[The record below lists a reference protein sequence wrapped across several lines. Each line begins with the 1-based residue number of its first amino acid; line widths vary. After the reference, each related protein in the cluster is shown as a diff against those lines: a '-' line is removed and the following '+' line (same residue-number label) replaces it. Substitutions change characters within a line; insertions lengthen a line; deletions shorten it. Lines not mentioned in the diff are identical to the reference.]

1 MGMRRRHIVLFG
13 TVLVVGAVLSGCG
26 GNSKTVLR
34 DGPGEQRDFSL
45 IPDAVPRAEPRSRG
59 GNAPS
64 YVVFGKRYRTLDSSD
79 GYRVRGIASWYGSK
93 FHGRKTA
100 NGETYDMYA
109 MTAAHRELPIPT
121 YVEVTNLENGRRIIV
136 RVNDRGPFHDNR
148 VIDLSYAAAGRLGM
162 LDKGTALVEVRAIDP
177 SAPAP
182 SPRVASSDAP
192 GTTPRIFV
200 QAGAF
205 RDAGNASRLQKR
217 LSRQLARDV
226 RIEEFMTDTG
236 PLHRVQIGPVESV
249 EQADRLASQMYT
261 LGLQAPVVV
270 ID

>member
-1 MGMRRRHIVLFG
+1 MRRGYVRLAIAGAAL
-13 TVLVVGAVLSGCG
+13 LVAALLAGCG
-26 GNSKTVLR
+26 GSSAPVVR
-34 DGPGEQRDFSL
+34 DGPGKQLDFSR
-45 IPDAVPRAEPRSRG
+45 IPDAVPQAEPRSRG
-59 GNAPS
+59 GNAAS
-64 YVVFGKRYRTLDSSD
+64 YVVFGQRYHTLPSSR
-79 GYRVRGIASWYGSK
+79 GYRSRGIASWYGSK

-100 NGETYDMYA
+100 NGEIYDMYA
-109 MTAAHRELPIPT
+109 MTAAHRQLPIPT

-162 LDKGTALVEVRAIDP
+162 LEKGTALVEVRAIDP
-177 SAPAP
+177 SGPMPAHRLAAQTGAP
-182 SPRVASSDAP
+182 
-192 GTTPRIFV
+192 TPRIFL

-205 RDAGNASRLQKR
+205 RDAGNASRLREQLR
-217 LSRQLARDV
+217 RQLARDV

-249 EQADRLASQMYT
+249 EQADQLASQMHT
-261 LGLQAPVVV
+261 LGLKSPVVV